1 MRAARRFAHR
11 LSRVFGRK
19 QGDDRWRQ
27 EFEQHIVLEAEQ
39 NLRSGLDP
47 SEARRRAVLKF
58 GALESIAEDCRSER
72 SLPIFET
79 LAQDARFALRTL
91 RKSSGFAAV
100 AILTVALGIGATTAI
115 FSIVDATLIHPLPY
129 PHPEQLVNIQDDLPG
144 IGAQAVGMSV
154 PEWHDLQRSGIFEY
168 VSPIAGG
175 DVNLTGASQP
185 TRIRF
190 LNIPP
195 NYFAT
200 IGVKPQLGSSF
211 NPEDRTPGF
220 TLDVLISD
228 GLWKRVFAADPGVI
242 GKSLRL
248 DNDLYRVIGV
258 MPPGYH
264 DPGRTAE
271 ERNVDL
277 WAASG
282 FAGPPA
288 PPPLRTTRLL
298 PRTIA
303 RLKPGISIG
312 VAQSRVDA
320 LVGALQKQFPSEYPA
335 QSGWTIRVT
344 PLKDAV
350 VGNVRRSLILLLGA
364 VGLVLLVGCVN
375 LANLLLAR
383 ASGRAREMAVRQ
395 ALGAARPR
403 LVRQLLT
410 ESLLLSIV
418 GGAAGLVLLLCFKN
432 FLLREL
438 PDTLPRLNEVSI
450 NLPVLLFAL
459 FTSIIAGAIFGLAPA
474 LHAGRLDLIHALRQE
489 GRGSTGSSEQARTRR
504 ALVVTEFALALVL
517 MIVSGLLL
525 RSFWMLQ
532 HVPLGFAAADVMSI
546 RTWLPVP
553 NDPSTD
559 VYGTPAKEAP
569 FLREVLRRVRALPG
583 VEEAAI
589 GDLQSIPLRGIRNDQ
604 NPNPLTFEGRANKSG
619 QPPLVDRTIVTPEYF
634 HLLSITLQMGR
645 LFAEMDNETAP
656 AVAIVN
662 QAFAQT
668 YFPNADPL
676 GKRITASLTTT
687 TWANIVGVV
696 ANART
701 ESLADAPKPQVYVCA
716 YQRRPKDLTIFLRGH
731 LDAAA
736 IPVEVRQQVQ
746 TVDPEL
752 PVFGAGWLAGKVSE
766 SLAERRFSMEMI
778 ALFGSVSLLL
788 ALIGIYGVISYI
800 VGERSHEI
808 AIRLALGAHRGK
820 ILRMILRDGLKLA
833 IFGTLL
839 GLTGAVVMSPLL
851 SSLLYGVPPADPLTF
866 AATTALFICVALCAC
881 YVPAR
886 RATKVDP
893 MQALRDA

>member
-1 MRAARRFAHR
+1 MRATRRFFHR
-11 LSRVFGRK
+11 LAGIFGRK
-19 QGDDRWRQ
+19 RSDDRWQR
-27 EFEQHIVLEAEQ
+27 ELEQHLAFQTEE
-39 NLRSGLDP
+39 NLRAGLP
-47 SEARRRAVLKF
+47 SAEARRHAVLKF
-58 GALESIAEDCRSER
+58 GVLESIAEDYRSER
-72 SLPIFET
+72 ALPLFET
-79 LAQDARFALRTL
+79 LAQDARFAMRTFH
-91 RKSSGFAAV
+91 KSPGFAAV

-154 PEWHDLQRSGIFEY
+154 PEWQDLQRSGIFEY

-200 IGVKPQLGSSF
+200 IGLKPQLGSTF
-211 NPEDRTPGF
+211 DPEDRTPGF

-228 GLWKRVFAADPGVI
+228 GLWKRVFASDPQVI

-288 PPPLRTTRLL
+288 PPPLRSTRLL

-303 RLKPGISIG
+303 RLKPGLSID
-312 VAQSRVDA
+312 VAQTRVDA
-320 LVGALQKQFPSEYPA
+320 LVAALQKQFPAEYPL
-335 QSGWTIRVT
+335 QSGWSIRLT

-350 VGNVRRSLILLLGA
+350 VGNVRCSLILLLGA
-364 VGLVLLVGCVN
+364 VGLVLLIGSVN

-410 ESLLLSIV
+410 ESLLLSII
-418 GGAAGLVLLLCFKN
+418 GGAGGLILVLCFKG
-432 FLLREL
+432 FLLRVL
-438 PDTLPRLNEVSI
+438 PDTVPRLNEVSI

-459 FTSIIAGAIFGLAPA
+459 LVSLIAGAIFGLAPA

-504 ALVVTEFALALVL
+504 ALVVTEFALSLVL

-532 HVPLGFAAADVMSI
+532 HVPLGFAASDVMCI

-569 FLREVLRRVRALPG
+569 LLREALRRVRALPG

-589 GDLQSIPLRGIRNDQ
+589 GDLQSIPLRGIRNDL
-604 NPNPLTFEGRANKSG
+604 NPNPLTIDGRANANG
-619 QPPLVDRTIVTPEYF
+619 QPPLVDRTLVTPEYF
-634 HLLSITLQMGR
+634 HLLRITLQTGR
-645 LFAEMDNETAP
+645 LFNEMDNETAQN
-656 AVAIVN
+656 VAIVN
-662 QAFAQT
+662 QAFAQM

-676 GKRITASLTTT
+676 AKRINVSLTTIA
-687 TWANIVGVV
+687 WASIIGVV

-701 ESLADAPKPQVYVCA
+701 ESLAEAPAPQVYLCA
-716 YQRRPKDLTIFLRGH
+716 YQRRPKDLTIFLRGR

-736 IPVEVRQQVQ
+736 IPIEVRQQVQ

-752 PVFGAGWLAGKVSE
+752 PVFGAAWLAGKVSE

-778 ALFGSVSLLL
+778 ALFGSVALLL
-788 ALIGIYGVISYI
+788 ALIGIYGVISYV

-808 AIRLALGAHRGK
+808 AIRLALGAHRGN

-833 IFGTLL
+833 IFGIVL
-839 GLTGAVVMSPLL
+839 GLAGALVLSPLL
-851 SSLLYGVPPADPLTF
+851 SSLLYGVPPVDPATF
-866 AATTALFICVALCAC
+866 AATTLLFVIVALFAC